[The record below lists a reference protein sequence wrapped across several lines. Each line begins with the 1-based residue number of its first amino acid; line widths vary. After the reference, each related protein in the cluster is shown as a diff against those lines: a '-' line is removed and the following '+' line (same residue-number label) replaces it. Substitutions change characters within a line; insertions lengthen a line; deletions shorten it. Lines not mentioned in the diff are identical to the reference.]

1 MKVLGD
7 PTELLPVVP
16 PISLLGEKS
25 PNANVIAIHPTAL
38 IESGAIIGTGTT
50 IGPYCVIDGN
60 VVIGDNCKLV
70 AHVHVTGH
78 TTIGPRTVISPFA
91 SLGAPPQSV
100 NFRGGLTRLVVGAD
114 CDVRQSVTM
123 NAGTEDGG
131 GVTEVGERGF
141 FMANCHVGHDCHV
154 GNDVVMANCA
164 GLGGHCVVGDH
175 VFIGALSGVHQHTR
189 IGAHAMIGGV
199 CGVREDIIPFGL
211 AAGSF
216 ARLSGINVLGMKRR
230 AYSGEA
236 IRAARLAYR
245 LIFFGKGVMARRL
258 DDAESKYGN
267 NESVAHIVAF
277 IRNKGRRA
285 ICHPGT
291 SREGP

>member
-7 PTELLPVVP
+7 STERLPVVP
-16 PISLLGEKS
+16 PISAEDS
-25 PNANVIAIHPTAL
+25 SNSSVVAIHSTAV
-38 IESGAIIGTGTT
+38 IEAGAIIGKGTS
-50 IGPYCVIDGN
+50 IGPYCVIDRN

-70 AHVHVTGH
+70 AHVHLTGH
-78 TTIGPRTVISPFA
+78 TTIGPRTVIGAFA

-100 NFRGGLTRLVVGAD
+100 SFRGGPTRLVVGAD

-131 GVTEVGERGF
+131 GITEVGERGV

-199 CGVREDIIPFGL
+199 SGVREDIIPFGL
-211 AAGSF
+211 AAGAF
-216 ARLSGINVLGMKRR
+216 ARLSGINVVGMKRR

-236 IRAARLAYR
+236 IRAARLAFR
-245 LIFFGKGVMARRL
+245 LIFFGKGVMAQRL

-267 NESVAHIVAF
+267 NESVAYIVAF

-291 SREGP
+291 SREGS

>member
-1 MKVLGD
+1 M
-7 PTELLPVVP
+7 
-16 PISLLGEKS
+16 
-25 PNANVIAIHPTAL
+25 IHPTAQIEDGAL
-38 IESGAIIGTGTT
+38 IGKGAT

-100 NFRGGLTRLVVGAD
+100 SFRGGPTRLVVGAD
-114 CDVRQSVTM
+114 CDIRQGVTM
-123 NAGTEDGG
+123 NTGTEDGG
-131 GVTEVGERGF
+131 GVTEVGARGF
-141 FMANCHVGHDCHV
+141 FMANSHVGHDCLV

-164 GLGGHCVVGDH
+164 TLGGHCIVGDH
-175 VFIGALSGVHQHTR
+175 VFIGGLSAVHQHTR

-199 CGVREDIIPFGL
+199 SGVREHVIPFGL

-216 ARLSGINVLGMKRR
+216 ARLSGINVVGMKRR
-230 AYSGEA
+230 KFSSET
-236 IRAARLAYR
+236 IRVVRFAYR
-245 LIFFGKGVMARRL
+245 LIFFGNGGMAERL
-258 DDAESKYGN
+258 EDVESKYGN
-267 NESVAHIVAF
+267 NESVAQIVAF

-291 SREGP
+291 SGEGS

>member
-7 PTELLPVVP
+7 STELLPVVP
-16 PISLLGEKS
+16 PISLFAEDS
-25 PNANVIAIHPTAL
+25 SNSNVATIHPTAL
-38 IESGAIIGTGTT
+38 IESGAMIGKGTT

-91 SLGAPPQSV
+91 SLGAPAQSV

-131 GVTEVGERGF
+131 GITEVGERGF

-175 VFIGALSGVHQHTR
+175 VFIGALSGVHQHDRWR
-189 IGAHAMIGGV
+189 IRSARRHHS
-199 CGVREDIIPFGL
+199 VRSCRWF
-211 AAGSF
+211 
-216 ARLSGINVLGMKRR
+216 V
-230 AYSGEA
+230 
-236 IRAARLAYR
+236 RAAERNQCRRNETKSVFRRSHPRRSVSISSDIFRQRCNGAAYR
-245 LIFFGKGVMARRL
+245 RCRI
-258 DDAESKYGN
+258 E
-267 NESVAHIVAF
+267 IW
-277 IRNKGRRA
+277 
-285 ICHPGT
+285 
-291 SREGP
+291 